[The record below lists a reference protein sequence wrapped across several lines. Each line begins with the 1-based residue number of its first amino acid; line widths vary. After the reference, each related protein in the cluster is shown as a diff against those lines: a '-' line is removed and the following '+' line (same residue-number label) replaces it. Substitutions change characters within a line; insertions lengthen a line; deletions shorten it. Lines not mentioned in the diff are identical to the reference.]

1 MNRCLSSEK
10 ANDFATT
17 CLPRHIAETVKKKQ
31 AASSAVWK
39 LFISIA
45 MRWVQKRR
53 ASLETFQFHWVN
65 FTSVQSN
72 KITGDCI
79 YCFFHFSGISFLY
92 FTKALV
98 HDSLKVSRNWPLL
111 CILSVRITTI
121 WIFVSTRIS
130 LIIKRK
136 FSLPWQVIYLN
147 LKKEIWSIV
156 FFHILS
162 LSTSSLLNKA
172 KLLWYL

>member
-1 MNRCLSSEK
+1 M
-10 ANDFATT
+10 
-17 CLPRHIAETVKKKQ
+17 
-31 AASSAVWK
+31 
-39 LFISIA
+39 
-45 MRWVQKRR
+45 
-53 ASLETFQFHWVN
+53 
-65 FTSVQSN
+65 SVQSS
-72 KITGDCI
+72 KITGACI
-79 YCFFHFSGISFLY
+79 QCFFHFSGISFLY

-98 HDSLKVSRNWPLL
+98 HDRLKVSGNWPLL

-136 FSLPWQVIYLN
+136 FKSLPWQVIYLN

-162 LSTSSLLNKA
+162 LFTSSLLNKA
-172 KLLWYL
+172 KLLLISVVYKLAEIKIYSYYKALASTFKRKTYLK